1 MNDSLTIRR
10 LMVGTTYV
18 RGDIFDVPKRRHLSE
33 AMKTDLLSYEAAL
46 YRPERLNRHRNLALR
61 QPQARVTRINLV
73 GGVTGIDSRDRGL
86 GV

>member
-1 MNDSLTIRR
+1 
-10 LMVGTTYV
+10 
-18 RGDIFDVPKRRHLSE
+18 
-33 AMKTDLLSYEAAL
+33 MKTDLLSYEAAL